1 MWIVV
6 TFRANRPDAVSFIMA
21 LVRHRGTAE
30 LATVRRPAWLAEFSS
45 VSMRPSC
52 ILYRP
57 FKPSER

>member
-1 MWIVV
+1 MPIVI

-21 LVRHRGTAE
+21 LVRHWGGAE
-30 LATVRRPAWLAEFSS
+30 SATVRRPSWLAELSP

-57 FKPSER
+57 FEVGEK